1 MKKRHCMKTTRMN
14 KPSGRPIGQ
23 RALALMCSLVGLLV
37 SNSTARASSWHDE
50 IGPHFPPNVPS
61 SASGPV
67 DYTYEFFG
75 FADGRAGFPLYGHLD
90 GRTWEYGTRNG
101 TPVTWHGVDEHSGIS
116 QYSDICSLG
125 TFT

>member
-1 MKKRHCMKTTRMN
+1 MF
-14 KPSGRPIGQ
+14 
-23 RALALMCSLVGLLV
+23 SLIGLLV
-37 SNSTARASSWHDE
+37 LVSSSTARASSWHDE

-75 FADGRAGFPLYGHLD
+75 FADGRAGFPLYGEVAA
-90 GRTWEYGTRNG
+90 RTWESGTING
-101 TPVTWHGVDEHSGIS
+101 TLVTWHGVDEYSGIS

-125 TFT
+125 TYTCSGYQSVDWMTTPPTYNPSSGSA